1 MLKISI
7 PLLPKTT
14 TMQKIYSLLIAL
26 LFSSLTFG
34 QICSPVSNLIL
45 FSNYDGGTLN
55 INLNAPMGPGIKIG
69 VCTYEGVNIVVGG
82 TGASSVTAV
91 AYAGYNGTG
100 TTCSGSVI
108 NTNITGTP
116 VGCVNTI
123 TLYPPATLTNSNGNP
138 NLVCAYSCDN
148 TTYQGGCNTVDQVE
162 AYFLNYFPGSSIY
175 MHKVQYGC
183 WTGTQNVAS
192 GGNCCASP
200 TGITTINIDPFI
212 VYPNPAE
219 NVLNI
224 TALNGFTNSSFQLYG
239 VDGKLVKSK
248 TTLSETIDISSL
260 EAGIYFIEVS
270 DGTSVF
276 RKRFVKN

>member
-1 MLKISI
+1 MK
-7 PLLPKTT
+7 
-14 TMQKIYSLLIAL
+14 KIYSLLVAL
-26 LFSSLTFG
+26 LFSSFAFA
-34 QICSPVSNLIL
+34 QICNPTANLIL

-69 VCTYEGVNIVVGG
+69 VCTYEGVNIVIGG
-82 TGASSVTAV
+82 IGASSVTAV

-116 VGCVNTI
+116 GGCVNTI
-123 TLYPPATLTNSNGNP
+123 TITPSATLSNPFGNP

-148 TTYQGGCNTVDQVE
+148 GTYQGGCNTVDQVE
-162 AYFLNYFPGSSIY
+162 DYFLNYFPGSTLF
-175 MHKVQYGC
+175 MHKTQYSC

-192 GGNCCASP
+192 GGNCCP
-200 TGITTINIDPFI
+200 TTTGVTTIDIEPFMI
-212 VYPNPAE
+212 YPNPAE

-224 TALNGFTNSSFQLYG
+224 TSLIGFNNSTFQLFS
-239 VDGKLVKSK
+239 VDGKIVKNK
-248 TTLSETIDISSL
+248 TALSETIDISSL

-270 DGTSVF
+270 DGTFIS